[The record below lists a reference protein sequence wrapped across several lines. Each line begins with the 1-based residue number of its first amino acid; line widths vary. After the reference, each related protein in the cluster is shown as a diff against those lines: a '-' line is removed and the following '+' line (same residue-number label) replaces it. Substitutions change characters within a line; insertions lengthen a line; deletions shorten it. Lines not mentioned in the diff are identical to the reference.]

1 MSKVKDL
8 LKKIINEE
16 IDKLEEQRRVTDQE
30 NMRSALTSPEA
41 FARYLVSQNRSR
53 FVNRTE
59 GDYVRRGAAKYL
71 QASQNDP
78 AIAQRFM
85 AAYEKA
91 SGGEPLAFRASF
103 AGFGKV
109 SVPKINRALRGL
121 KQIAAK
127 GSGSGKGIPKT
138 KEGCPVGHAKDNTG
152 KCVPVK
158 SEFRPPEDGQPDDGQ
173 KAPLAASRPP
183 AKGKGASAGK
193 GVAKRKPRGKSMDV
207 MELQSLLKQRFKN
220 KINLGKTGKNKDG
233 VDGAYGTLT
242 QRAID
247 LLRKTDKNA
256 PKRQGSFKKSVRALV
271 DYLKGAGKGSGAGAA
286 KGISGKKY
294 SAAEIGSVLKNMNL
308 VVSPDDPKAKD
319 LINKL
324 MRAQAKGTQLSL
336 RTIKMAGD
344 TALGLKEIYQYAED
358 EDCEEWS
365 VIIDEARELLERGE
379 ISKKVF
385 KELKK
390 SVPKGCGHH

>member
-1 MSKVKDL
+1 MSSVKEL

-16 IDKLEEQRRVTDQE
+16 IEKLEEQNVAQ
-30 NMRSALTSPEA
+30 LGA
-41 FARYLVSQNRSR
+41 F
-53 FVNRTE
+53 
-59 GDYVRRGAAKYL
+59 
-71 QASQNDP
+71 
-78 AIAQRFM
+78 
-85 AAYEKA
+85 
-91 SGGEPLAFRASF
+91 
-103 AGFGKV
+103 
-109 SVPKINRALRGL
+109 INRALGSIQDGTCGSVCQ
-121 KQIAAK
+121 KQIAKLDPSDLERLQRK
-127 GSGSGKGIPKT
+127 G
-138 KEGCPVGHAKDNTG
+138 
-152 KCVPVK
+152 
-158 SEFRPPEDGQPDDGQ
+158 FLPDDRYQAIKSAREGNL
-173 KAPLAASRPP
+173 KAARTWLGDTGMTGATSVAPTKAVAKAAQPASD
-183 AKGKGASAGK
+183 AKGKGAAAGK
-193 GVAKRKPRGKSMDV
+193 AVAKKAATKRRPRRKSMDV
-207 MELQSLLKQRFKN
+207 LELQSLLKQRFGDR
-220 KINLGKTGKNKDG
+220 INLGKTGKNKDG
-233 VDGAYGTLT
+233 VDGVYGGKT
-242 QRAID
+242 QRAIN
-247 LLRKTDKNA
+247 LLRKADKNA

-271 DYLKGAGKGSGAGAA
+271 NYLKGAGKGSGAAAA